1 MKSLKRRILT
11 AVLAALLLNWGVWL
25 GWQTFEMGR
34 RETGTWDA
42 RLRDVASQAVL
53 SMPLDIMERSE
64 PTGFRLPEPV
74 QTSELRMSFQIWSMA
89 SRRQIVHSVNAPPG
103 PLNPAFADGYAD
115 VELDGEPWRVY
126 SVTDA
131 EGRIQAQ
138 AGHSLAAR
146 RGDILQW
153 LGASLKASAL
163 LFLFL
168 ALSILLAIDRAM
180 RRLDRVGRAVQQRDP
195 LDLAPLPDGDV
206 PAELR
211 PLITAI
217 NRQFGRVH
225 TALARERRLIAD
237 AAHELRTPLAAL
249 KMQAEVALGA
259 RHADERHSAL
269 CKLLDAAR
277 RAARL
282 SEQLLDQARLDAMEA
297 TVPGGE
303 VDLATLTAMI
313 IADHQARAQ
322 ARHQRIQ
329 LDARP
334 AFVSGD
340 LDSLGILVS
349 NLVDNALRYTPEGGR
364 VVVYCGPLENSAV
377 GLRVLDN
384 GPGVPADRHERIFE
398 RFYRQPGQAQRGGGI
413 GLSLVAQIARLH
425 RARIDCGA
433 GLDGRGFGIAV
444 GFAPRR

>member
-277 RAARL
+277 R
-282 SEQLLDQARLDAMEA
+282 
-297 TVPGGE
+297 
-303 VDLATLTAMI
+303 
-313 IADHQARAQ
+313 
-322 ARHQRIQ
+322 
-329 LDARP
+329 
-334 AFVSGD
+334 
-340 LDSLGILVS
+340 
-349 NLVDNALRYTPEGGR
+349 
-364 VVVYCGPLENSAV
+364 
-377 GLRVLDN
+377 
-384 GPGVPADRHERIFE
+384 
-398 RFYRQPGQAQRGGGI
+398 GGGI

-444 GFAPRR
+444 GFAPRG